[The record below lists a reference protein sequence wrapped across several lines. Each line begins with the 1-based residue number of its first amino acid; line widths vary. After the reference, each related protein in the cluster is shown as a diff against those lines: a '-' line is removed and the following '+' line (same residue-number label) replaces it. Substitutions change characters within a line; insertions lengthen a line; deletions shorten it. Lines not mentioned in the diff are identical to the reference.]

1 MNRMNNEI
9 RNMRI
14 NKKVSNFVVSGS
26 RITKIYNNSVEVRSK
41 NNSSFI

>member
-9 RNMRI
+9 RNMSI
-14 NKKVSNFVVSGS
+14 NKKVWNVDVSGS
-26 RITKIYNNSVEVRSK
+26 RITKIYNNSVEVRNK